1 MSSGS
6 SPPSV
11 TSGRQEIMTLYNT
24 LNNEWN
30 KPNHDLD
37 ECGKLL
43 GRLKL
48 ALTQSHLEFLPTMS
62 SGQVVDRKDI
72 LLARNIL
79 EIGALWAVAKKEP
92 ELFDRYMAQL
102 KCYYLDYR
110 TSGVD
115 ESAYKHQ
122 LLGLNL
128 LRLLSANRL
137 SDFHTE
143 LELLTIEDM
152 QKSIYIKHP
161 VQIEQYLMEGSY
173 NKVFVARDS
182 VPAASYKFFMD
193 NLLNTIRDEIA
204 SCIEKAY
211 EKISFTESMKMMYY
225 DSRQQMQ
232 TYAQERK
239 WKLGQDEV
247 FYFSCE
253 KKADDVIP
261 SLTLAQ
267 QAIDYARELEMIV

>member
-1 MSSGS
+1 MSSTQS
-6 SPPSV
+6 IDPEY
-11 TSGRQEIMTLYNT
+11 QAILALYKT
-24 LNNEWN
+24 LNTEWN
-30 KPNHDLD
+30 KNNPNLD
-37 ECGKLL
+37 ECGTLL
-43 GRLKL
+43 NQLKV
-48 ALTQSHLEFLPTMS
+48 ALTKSRLEFLPTMS
-62 SGQVVDRKDI
+62 AGKVVDKKDI
-72 LLARNIL
+72 VLARSIL
-79 EIGALWAVAKKEP
+79 EIGAQWAVMKKEP
-92 ELFDRYMAQL
+92 VLFDRYMAQL
-102 KCYYLDYR
+102 KCYYLDYK

-143 LELLTIEDM
+143 LELLSTEDM
-152 QKSIYIKHP
+152 QKNIYIKHP

-173 NKVFVARDS
+173 NKVFLARNN
-182 VPAASYKFFMD
+182 VPAASYRFFMD
-193 NLLNTIRDEIA
+193 NLLDTIRDEIA

-211 EKISFTESMKMMYY
+211 EKISFKESQRMMFF
-225 DSRQQMQ
+225 DSPQQMKA
-232 TYAQERK
+232 YAEERK
-239 WKLGQDEV
+239 WKLGNDNV
-247 FYFSCE
+247 FHFSYE

>member
-1 MSSGS
+1 
-6 SPPSV
+6 
-11 TSGRQEIMTLYNT
+11 
-24 LNNEWN
+24 
-30 KPNHDLD
+30 
-37 ECGKLL
+37 
-43 GRLKL
+43 
-48 ALTQSHLEFLPTMS
+48 
-62 SGQVVDRKDI
+62 
-72 LLARNIL
+72 
-79 EIGALWAVAKKEP
+79 
-92 ELFDRYMAQL
+92 
-102 KCYYLDYR
+102 
-110 TSGVD
+110 
-115 ESAYKHQ
+115 
-122 LLGLNL
+122 
-128 LRLLSANRL
+128 
-137 SDFHTE
+137 
-143 LELLTIEDM
+143 
-152 QKSIYIKHP
+152 
-161 VQIEQYLMEGSY
+161 MEGSY

>member
-1 MSSGS
+1 MSSTS
-6 SPPSV
+6 SS
-11 TSGRQEIMTLYNT
+11 SSDHQAILSLYTN

-30 KPNHDLD
+30 KKSPNLD
-37 ECGKLL
+37 DCGKLL
-43 GRLKL
+43 DQLKV
-48 ALTQSHLEFLPTMS
+48 ALTQSQLDFLPTLS
-62 SGQVVDRKDI
+62 AGQVADKKDI
-72 LLARNIL
+72 VLARNIL
-79 EIGALWAVAKKEP
+79 EIGAQWAVAKKEP
-92 ELFDRYMAQL
+92 VLFDRYMAQL

-110 TSGVD
+110 TSGVE
-115 ESAYKHQ
+115 ESSYKHQ

-143 LELLTIEDM
+143 LELLSTEDM
-152 QKSIYIKHP
+152 QKNIYIKHP

-173 NKVFVARDS
+173 NKVFLARNN

-211 EKISFTESMKMMYY
+211 EKISFKETQRMMFF
-225 DSRQQMQ
+225 DTPQQMT
-232 TYAQERK
+232 TYAEGKSWR
-239 WKLGQDEV
+239 LGNDKI

-261 SLTLAQ
+261 SLQLAQ

>member
-1 MSSGS
+1 MSSTS
-6 SPPSV
+6 SLD
-11 TSGRQEIMTLYNT
+11 QEYLTIKALYDTLEK
-24 LNNEWN
+24 EWKKKN
-30 KPNHDLD
+30 PNLD

-43 GRLKL
+43 NQIKV
-48 ALTQSHLEFLPTMS
+48 ALTKSRREFLPTLS
-62 SGQVVDRKDI
+62 AGQVADQRDF
-72 LLARNIL
+72 LLARGTL
-79 EIGALWAVAKKEP
+79 EIGAQWAVKMKEP
-92 ELFDRYMAQL
+92 VLFDRYMAQL

-110 TSGVD
+110 TSGVQ

-143 LELLTIEDM
+143 LELLSPEDM
-152 QKSIYIKHP
+152 QKNIYIKHP

-173 NKVFVARDS
+173 NKVFTTRDNI
-182 VPAASYKFFMD
+182 PAANYRFFMD
-193 NLLNTIRDEIA
+193 NLLDTTRDEIA

-211 EKISFTESMKMMYY
+211 ERISFKESQRMMFFE
-225 DSRQQMQ
+225 SPQQM
-232 TYAQERK
+232 TAYAEGRK
-239 WKLGQDEV
+239 WKLGSDNV
-247 FYFSCE
+247 FHFSYE